1 MTFINFIAHAYD
13 LQCSSLLNVFCS
25 SPADIFIIFL
35 SFFLTYLLS
44 ILLLCHSVTVRGVS
58 NGGIQGPLRYT
69 VSERIFLAQ
78 KFHKIFNF
86 FSGANGSLDVMDG
99 VLTLLALA
107 LSQEKEGGQTEGE
120 QSGRGSVTAL
130 TSADVAAVMAV
141 VRSPHHRLILHER
154 SEVFSN
160 CMIRMSVKFWSLP
173 LLLHSHS
180 IYHTLSLSLPYIHP
194 HIYFLVLCLTL
205 SLFFSQ

>member
-1 MTFINFIAHAYD
+1 MFQFAECFFVLA
-13 LQCSSLLNVFCS
+13 LQISSS
-25 SPADIFIIFL
+25 SSFLPFFL
-35 SFFLTYLLS
+35 SFFLSYLLS
-44 ILLLCHSVTVRGVS
+44 ILLLCHSVTVGGVS

-141 VRSPHHRLILHER
+141 VRSPQHRLILHER

-160 CMIRMSVKFWSLP
+160 CTIRILVKFWSLP
-173 LLLHSHS
+173 ILLHSHS
-180 IYHTLSLSLPYIHP
+180 IYHTLSLSRPYIHP

-205 SLFFSQ
+205 SLFSSQ